1 MNRLLAFALAALL
14 LGSAAAQAPHA
25 HRHTFSDAERWARV
39 FDDPARDA
47 WQKPEEVIAALR
59 LAPDAVIADIG
70 AGTGYFAVRLAR
82 AVPQGRVFAVDIERD
97 MVRYLRERAERE
109 KLPNLVP
116 VLATPDDPRLPQ
128 KVDRVLIVDTYHH
141 IDARIDYFRRLRAAL
156 KAGGEIAIVDFTL
169 DAPVGPPKSARLPA
183 QTVIDEMQRA
193 GYALAAKH
201 DFLPHQ
207 YFLVFR
213 PQ

>member
-1 MNRLLAFALAALL
+1 MNRMLAFALVASL
-14 LGSAAAQAPHA
+14 LGSAAAQTPHT
-25 HRHTFSDAERWARV
+25 HRHSFSDAERWARV

-47 WQKPEEVIAALR
+47 WQKPEQVIAALR
-59 LAPDAVIADIG
+59 LAPEAHIADIG

-82 AVPQGRVFAVDIERD
+82 ALPQGRVYAVDIERD
-97 MVRYLRERAERE
+97 MVRHLRERAARE

-116 VLATPDDPRLPQ
+116 VLAAADDPRLPER
-128 KVDRVLIVDTYHH
+128 VDRVLIVDTYHH
-141 IDARIDYFRRLRAAL
+141 IDARVEYFRRLRAAL
-156 KAGGEIAIVDFTL
+156 KPGAEIAIVDFTL
-169 DAPVGPPKSARLPA
+169 DSPIGPPKSARLPA
-183 QTVIDEMQRA
+183 QTVIEEMQRA
-193 GYALAAKH
+193 GYTLAARH

>member
-1 MNRLLAFALAALL
+1 MNRMLAFALVASL
-14 LGSAAAQAPHA
+14 LGSAAAQTPHT
-25 HRHTFSDAERWARV
+25 HRHSFSDAERWARV

-47 WQKPEEVIAALR
+47 WQKPEQVIAALR
-59 LAPDAVIADIG
+59 LAPDAQVADIG

-82 AVPQGRVFAVDIERD
+82 AVPQGRVYAVDIERD
-97 MVRYLRERAERE
+97 MVRHLRERAARE

-116 VLATPDDPRLPQ
+116 VLAAADDPRLPER
-128 KVDRVLIVDTYHH
+128 VDRVLIVDTYHH
-141 IDARIDYFRRLRAAL
+141 IDARVEYFRRLRAAL
-156 KAGGEIAIVDFTL
+156 KPGAEIAIVDFTL
-169 DAPVGPPKSARLPA
+169 DSPIGPPKSARLPA
-183 QTVIDEMQRA
+183 QTVIEEMQRA
-193 GYALAAKH
+193 GYVLAARH

>member
-1 MNRLLAFALAALL
+1 MNRMLAFALVASL
-14 LGSAAAQAPHA
+14 LGSAAAQTPHT
-25 HRHTFSDAERWARV
+25 HRHSFSDAERWARV

-47 WQKPEEVIAALR
+47 WQKPEQVIAALR
-59 LAPDAVIADIG
+59 LAPEAHIADIG

-82 AVPQGRVFAVDIERD
+82 ALPQGRVYAVDIERD
-97 MVRYLRERAERE
+97 MVRHLRERAARE

-116 VLATPDDPRLPQ
+116 VLAAADDPRLPER
-128 KVDRVLIVDTYHH
+128 VDRVLIVDTYHH
-141 IDARIDYFRRLRAAL
+141 IDARVEYFRRLRAAL
-156 KAGGEIAIVDFTL
+156 KPGAEIAIVDFTL
-169 DAPVGPPKSARLPA
+169 DSPIGPPKSARLPA
-183 QTVIDEMQRA
+183 QTVIEEMQRA
-193 GYALAAKH
+193 GYVLAARH